1 MVMNVYVF
9 SGGYTADKVF
19 NALATF
25 FHGQS
30 WAHLLSIIG
39 MIALLM
45 TAARFFLTRDHN
57 GIAAWFAVNLIIPA
71 FLLTPTT
78 TVNIIDASQ
87 QGKNYMVD
95 NVPLGIAI
103 PAHYGTTF
111 MQGLSNAVD
120 YIFVTPNDQA
130 YSKSGML
137 FGSKLFNL
145 SNSIGIQDAKLK
157 GLWGQY
163 VANCIR
169 KDITINKKYTWN
181 QFANA
186 GDIFAFLNNH
196 RPSPVRR
203 IAMDNDFPTCKE
215 ALPTLEKMF
224 IAEAD
229 KSFAYIG
236 TQSFGSNIAKE
247 DALLKNAIQNSYRT
261 FHNINQSASNI
272 MKQNMAIN
280 AVRSGLYD
288 SAAAQNATAAAI
300 NYAETQSQMQTQST
314 MVTMGNNAKNWLP
327 MVHSALMLLIMCSSI
342 LVFLACFIPGMTV
355 KVLKGY
361 LGGFFYLA
369 TWPFFFTIINMI
381 MTYSLQSAGA
391 DANAVY
397 GGMSFD
403 ASNPL
408 QAMHYRFAAIAGWLM
423 MCVPIIAK
431 FALQGGTAIAGS
443 LATQFVGLSNS
454 SAARPSSAAAT
465 GDIGYGI
472 VQMDTWQSNSMS
484 GNKHDMAFLNQA
496 YGATTQRA
504 DGSSVTALPNGNAV
518 YNSRGGI
525 SSLGF
530 DISSNEVQSRSLQQ
544 SLSQAERTTE
554 QQRTSYNTSLGST
567 SDALLSLTNSAS
579 HNQSYGSGTQDTKSA
594 SYNDTLSKMDS
605 VISDVAHTQ
614 GISKSEATKN
624 MVDHYFDTNLSTS
637 GSMGGSVGKYGSLKG
652 GFSFTGGQRRTNSEV
667 ESNETNQGRTER
679 ISGSKQN
686 QFNDL
691 MSQLESF
698 SNNTNTSDLRG
709 INQQAASTFNNSFRQ
724 TEDLAESLDT
734 SYSREKSYNA
744 ALQDSQ
750 SGSLS
755 LNTNLIPEF
764 QAYVTER
771 RPEHVEALLN
781 GSNPSIVEER
791 DGLFQAF
798 MAEKYANYNPELKA
812 ALDDSSM
819 NRDPQSVN
827 GENLQQRYQA
837 DSTALKADHNSQ
849 RELNQHVAEEN
860 IQQEQG
866 RLYDSAEQQQRDQM
880 SRNQYTK
887 IDKDLTEIEK
897 HR

>member
-1 MVMNVYVF
+1 MAMDVYVF
-9 SGGYTADKVF
+9 SGGYTADRVF

-25 FHGQS
+25 FHGQG
-30 WAHLLSIIG
+30 WTHLLSIIA

-45 TAARFFLTRDHN
+45 TAVRFFLTRDHN
-57 GIAAWFAVNLIIPA
+57 GIAAWFALNLIIPT

-78 TVNIIDASQ
+78 TVHIIDASQ
-87 QGKNYMVD
+87 QGKAYTVD
-95 NVPLGIAI
+95 NVPFGVAI

-111 MQGLSNAVD
+111 MQGLSNIVD
-120 YIFVTPNDQA
+120 FIFITPNDQA

-169 KDITINKKYTWN
+169 KDITINNKYTWN

-186 GDIFAFLNNH
+186 GDIFAFLHNH

-203 IAMDNDFPTCKE
+203 IAMDNDFPTCKDV
-215 ALPTLEKMF
+215 LPKLEKMF

-236 TQSFGSNIAKE
+236 TQSFGSKIAKE
-247 DALLKNAIQNSYRT
+247 DALLKNSIQNSYRT
-261 FHNINQSASNI
+261 FHHINQSATNI

-288 SAAAQNATAAAI
+288 SAASKNATAAAI

-327 MVHSALMLLIMCSSI
+327 MVHSALMLLILCSSI
-342 LVFLACFIPGMTV
+342 LVFLTCFIPGMTV

-369 TWPFFFTIINMI
+369 TWPLFFTFINMI

-454 SAARPSSAAAT
+454 SAARPSAAAAT

-544 SLSQAERTTE
+544 NLSQAERTTA

-579 HNQSYGSGTQDTKSA
+579 HNKSYGSGTQDTKSA

-614 GISKSEATKN
+614 GTSKSEATKK
-624 MVDHYFDTNLSTS
+624 MVDNYFDYN
-637 GSMGGSVGKYGSLKG
+637 GSVGGSIGGVIGKFGALKAG
-652 GFSFTGGQRRTNSEV
+652 ATATVGQRRTNSEV
-667 ESNETNQGRTER
+667 ESNETNKGRTER

-698 SNNTNTSDLRG
+698 SNNTNTSDLQG
-709 INQQAASTFNNSFRQ
+709 INQQAASTFNNSFRK

-734 SYSREKSYNA
+734 SYSREKSYSA

-791 DGLFQAF
+791 EGLFQAF

-837 DSTALKADHNSQ
+837 DSAALKTTHGSH
-849 RELNQHVAEEN
+849 RELNQHVAEKN
-860 IQQEQG
+860 IQQEQEK
-866 RLYDSAEQQQRDQM
+866 LYDATEQQQRDQT
-880 SRNQYTK
+880 SHEQYTK

>member
-1 MVMNVYVF
+1 
-9 SGGYTADKVF
+9 
-19 NALATF
+19 
-25 FHGQS
+25 
-30 WAHLLSIIG
+30 
-39 MIALLM
+39 
-45 TAARFFLTRDHN
+45 
-57 GIAAWFAVNLIIPA
+57 
-71 FLLTPTT
+71 
-78 TVNIIDASQ
+78 
-87 QGKNYMVD
+87 
-95 NVPLGIAI
+95 
-103 PAHYGTTF
+103 
-111 MQGLSNAVD
+111 
-120 YIFVTPNDQA
+120 
-130 YSKSGML
+130 
-137 FGSKLFNL
+137 
-145 SNSIGIQDAKLK
+145 
-157 GLWGQY
+157 
-163 VANCIR
+163 
-169 KDITINKKYTWN
+169 
-181 QFANA
+181 
-186 GDIFAFLNNH
+186 
-196 RPSPVRR
+196 
-203 IAMDNDFPTCKE
+203 
-215 ALPTLEKMF
+215 
-224 IAEAD
+224 
-229 KSFAYIG
+229 
-236 TQSFGSNIAKE
+236 
-247 DALLKNAIQNSYRT
+247 
-261 FHNINQSASNI
+261 
-272 MKQNMAIN
+272 
-280 AVRSGLYD
+280 
-288 SAAAQNATAAAI
+288 
-300 NYAETQSQMQTQST
+300 
-314 MVTMGNNAKNWLP
+314 
-327 MVHSALMLLIMCSSI
+327 
-342 LVFLACFIPGMTV
+342 
-355 KVLKGY
+355 
-361 LGGFFYLA
+361 
-369 TWPFFFTIINMI
+369 
-381 MTYSLQSAGA
+381 
-391 DANAVY
+391 
-397 GGMSFD
+397 
-403 ASNPL
+403 
-408 QAMHYRFAAIAGWLM
+408 
-423 MCVPIIAK
+423 
-431 FALQGGTAIAGS
+431 
-443 LATQFVGLSNS
+443 
-454 SAARPSSAAAT
+454 
-465 GDIGYGI
+465 
-472 VQMDTWQSNSMS
+472 MS

-614 GISKSEATKN
+614 GISKSEATKS
-624 MVDHYFDTNLSTS
+624 MVDDYFDRNIS
-637 GSMGGSVGKYGSLKG
+637 GGGSVGGNIGKLGNLKIG
-652 GFSFTGGQRRTNSEV
+652 ATATAGQRRTNSEI

-734 SYSREKSYNA
+734 SYSREKSYSA

-798 MAEKYANYNPELKA
+798 MAEKYANYNPELKT

-819 NRDPQSVN
+819 NRAPESIN

-837 DSTALKADHNSQ
+837 DSTALKTTHGSH

-860 IQQEQG
+860 IQQEQEK
-866 RLYDSAEQQQRDQM
+866 LYDAAEQQQRDQT

-887 IDKDLTEIEK
+887 IDKNLTEIEK